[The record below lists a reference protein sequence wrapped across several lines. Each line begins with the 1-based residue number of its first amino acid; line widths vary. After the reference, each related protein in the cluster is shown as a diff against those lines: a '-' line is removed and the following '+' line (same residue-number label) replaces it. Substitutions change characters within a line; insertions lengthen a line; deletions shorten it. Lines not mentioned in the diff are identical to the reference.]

1 MYTARRNVMECAP
14 RDERVVCRY
23 CIQAN
28 WLKGKILFSMRN
40 GGRCLE
46 GFDYELHET
55 RGMPCHPALR
65 LMGCQIHIRL
75 DIKPITTPSNHLARN
90 NSLAIDIHNL
100 RIIKLATIGYGL
112 LGTDGIAHF
121 APRIPSYIP
130 QVFERAGIAYPRPET
145 GNFSG
150 RSRGDRRGGDRR
162 LRVGPLGRRRLS
174 G

>member
-1 MYTARRNVMECAP
+1 MSS
-14 RDERVVCRY
+14 
-23 CIQAN
+23 CI
-28 WLKGKILFSMRN
+28 
-40 GGRCLE
+40 
-46 GFDYELHET
+46 ET
-55 RGMPCHPALR
+55 HGL
-65 LMGCQIHIRL
+65 L
-75 DIKPITTPSNHLARN
+75 DIKPFTTPSNHLARN

-100 RIIKLATIGYGL
+100 RIFKLATIGYGL

-121 APRIPSYIP
+121 APRIPGYIP

-162 LRVGPLGRRRLS
+162 LRVGSFGRRRLS